1 MLNFSTLTGRVLR
14 LVLRDP
20 RALGGPIKAA
30 VMMEMDE
37 RNKKVLQAVIDSYI
51 STAAPVGSNVLV
63 KRYDFN
69 VSSATLRNIMAELE
83 EMGYLTHPHT
93 SAGRVPTD
101 KGYRYYIDGLISVKS
116 DTDDIKD
123 QLQQAPPLH
132 GGDIQELMEEAS
144 QLLAK
149 LSRYAGVVI
158 APAEPEGKY
167 KHIEFIRLHGRQ
179 ALIIFVTGSGT
190 VQNKLI
196 QLDEEIPQHDLNHF
210 SSYLDEELEHR
221 SLTDIRQRLVEK
233 LREEKLVF
241 KQLMEETYRASRE
254 IQERDSEKVYIGGA
268 IQILE
273 NPEFADVEKMR
284 TLFKAFEDKYKL
296 LKLLERS
303 VTAGGIKVF
312 IGSENPYF
320 EMQGCSLVVSS
331 YQAGSDV
338 VGTLGVIGP
347 TRMPY
352 KQVIQVVDYTAKLV
366 SRLLDERFEKGSE
379 R

>member
-1 MLNFSTLTGRVLR
+1 
-14 LVLRDP
+14 
-20 RALGGPIKAA
+20 
-30 VMMEMDE
+30 MMELDE

-51 STAAPVGSNVLV
+51 STGAPIGSNVLI
-63 KRYDFN
+63 KRYDFS

-93 SAGRVPTD
+93 SAGRIPTER
-101 KGYRYYIDGLISVKS
+101 GYRYYIDGLISVRR

-132 GGDIQELMEEAS
+132 GGDLHELMEEAS
-144 QLLAK
+144 HFLAK

-167 KHIEFIRLHGRQ
+167 KHIEFIRLHGREV
-179 ALIIFVTGSGT
+179 LIIFVTSGGT

-196 QLDEEIPQHDLNHF
+196 QLDEEILQHELNSF
-210 SSYLDEELEHR
+210 GTYLDEELEHR
-221 SLTDIRQRLVEK
+221 SLTEVRRRLVEK
-233 LREEKLVF
+233 LREEKMVF
-241 KQLMEETYRASRE
+241 KRLMEETYQASRE

-268 IQILE
+268 FQVLE
-273 NPEFADVEKMR
+273 SPEFANVEKMR

-331 YQAGSDV
+331 YNAGSDV

-347 TRMPY
+347 TRMQY
-352 KQVIQVVDYTAKLV
+352 QQVIQVVDYTAKLV
-366 SRLLDERFEKGSE
+366 SRLLDERFEKGKE

>member
-1 MLNFSTLTGRVLR
+1 
-14 LVLRDP
+14 
-20 RALGGPIKAA
+20 
-30 VMMEMDE
+30 MMELDE

-51 STAAPVGSNVLV
+51 STGAPIGSNVLI
-63 KRYDFN
+63 KRYDFS

-93 SAGRVPTD
+93 SAGRIPTER
-101 KGYRYYIDGLISVKS
+101 GYRYYIDGLISVRR

-132 GGDIQELMEEAS
+132 GGDLHELMEEAS
-144 QLLAK
+144 QFLAK

-167 KHIEFIRLHGRQ
+167 KHIEFIRLHGREV
-179 ALIIFVTGSGT
+179 LIIFVTSGGT

-196 QLDEEIPQHDLNHF
+196 QLDEEILQHDLNSF
-210 SSYLDEELEHR
+210 STYLDEELEHW
-221 SLTDIRQRLVEK
+221 SLTEVRRRLVEK
-233 LREEKLVF
+233 LREEKMVF
-241 KQLMEETYRASRE
+241 KRLMEETYQASRE

-268 IQILE
+268 FQVLE
-273 NPEFADVEKMR
+273 SPEFANVEKMR

-331 YQAGSDV
+331 YNAGSDV

-347 TRMPY
+347 TRMQY
-352 KQVIQVVDYTAKLV
+352 QQVIQVVDYTAKLV